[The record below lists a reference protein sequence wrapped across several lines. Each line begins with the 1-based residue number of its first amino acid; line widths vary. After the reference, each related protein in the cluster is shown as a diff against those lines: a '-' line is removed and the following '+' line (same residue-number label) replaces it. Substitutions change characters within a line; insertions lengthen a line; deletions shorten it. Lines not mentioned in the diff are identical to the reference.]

1 MRKKYLPK
9 PAEGPG
15 ADTPRRVFNSP
26 PLDIHLSR
34 SADQFEC
41 LQLNEP
47 ELVFGGNH
55 RCVDPRTGLA
65 AYGPYCNADGEN
77 TSQLRVGIIGTSEG
91 IEKAELLLHELS
103 APVEQD
109 GKLDS
114 ILHPSFPG
122 LNSRKPFFVDV
133 VAQPSWHRSA
143 SAEALQLAMDCSDST
158 AQFEMFRE
166 LYGTQV
172 RAMSQLES
180 PPSVVICAVPAGL
193 EPSVVNAAC
202 AQSLPTEIF
211 CDEEIAESEGH
222 QQDKATQAWN
232 LSVRLLYKAG
242 LTPWRLADSA
252 ADSCFAGVSFNRETS
267 DASPDAWIAF
277 AHVVTDFGQGF
288 FLKGDTF
295 EWSPKNEAEETPH
308 LDKDHA
314 AKLMSRILQAYRK
327 GVGRSPRKVV
337 VHKTSP
343 FSEAERLGFAESLQ
357 GIKQHAMVAVGRKG
371 IFFLRPGREPV
382 FRGAAIPFGEKLGMV
397 YVSGYVPFLKCSSGT
412 QMPEPLEITEN
423 WGSLTFGEAA
433 EDLLRLTKLD
443 WNTSAFCADVPVTLA
458 FPDRVRKIFKILGQ
472 QDLVL
477 DDRYVA
483 R

>member
-9 PAEGPG
+9 PAEAAG

-26 PLDIHLSR
+26 PLEIHLSR

-77 TSQLRVGIIGTSEG
+77 INQLRVGIIGTSEG

-103 APVEQD
+103 TPMEQD
-109 GKLDS
+109 PRLDS
-114 ILHPSFPG
+114 LLYPSFPG
-122 LNSRKPFFVDV
+122 LNSGKPFFVDV
-133 VAQPSWHRSA
+133 VTQPSWRRSA
-143 SAEALQLAMDCSDST
+143 GAQALQQAKDCSDST
-158 AQFEMFRE
+158 AQFEMLRDLFGAQLR
-166 LYGTQV
+166 G
-172 RAMSQLES
+172 MSQLES
-180 PPSVVICAVPAGL
+180 PPGVVICAVPAGL
-193 EPSVVNAAC
+193 ELSVVNAAC
-202 AQSLPTEIF
+202 AQSLPTEVI
-211 CDEEIAESEGH
+211 CHGKMAAVDGPQE
-222 QQDKATQAWN
+222 DNATEAWN
-232 LSVRLLYKAG
+232 LSVRLLHKAG

-252 ADSCFAGVSFNRETS
+252 GDSCFAGVSFHRET
-267 DASPDAWIAF
+267 DGAAPNAWTAF
-277 AHVVTDFGQGF
+277 AHVITDFGQGF

-295 EWSPKNEAEETPH
+295 EWSPKNETEVTPH
-308 LDKDHA
+308 LDKDNSA
-314 AKLMSRILQAYRK
+314 RLMSRILQAYGK
-327 GVGRSPRKVV
+327 NGGRSPRKVV

-423 WGSLTFGEAA
+423 WGSLTFREAA

-458 FPDRVRKIFKILGQ
+458 FPDRARKIFKILGQ

-477 DDRYVA
+477 DDRYLA